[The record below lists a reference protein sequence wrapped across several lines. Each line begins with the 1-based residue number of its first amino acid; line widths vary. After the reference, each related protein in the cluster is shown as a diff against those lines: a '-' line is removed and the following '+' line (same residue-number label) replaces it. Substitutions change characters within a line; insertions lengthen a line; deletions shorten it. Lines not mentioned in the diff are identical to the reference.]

1 MLARI
6 LSTPILVCCATASI
20 FAQTPETTN
29 PATPSKVIINS
40 QPVTTGAPSTTPV
53 NKATPPAPPAEP
65 TLRFDVSPQSTSAPT
80 APTPPATT
88 GAPAAPVNA
97 TSPATLPTTPTPPE
111 TTDGSAEPPAAR
123 AVLVTKQEVTAQL
136 QIFLDQQL
144 FSPGRIDGSPGK
156 FLTRALR
163 RWQRAHA
170 LPDTGILDA
179 NVPLDSVYPV
189 YITHAVTDEEKK
201 FIGALPGKTSEQAKK
216 KKLPYASYA
225 EYLSE
230 RYHCSSEFLQKLN
243 PKVKLEIAKAG
254 DEIRVPNVAPFK
266 IEEMPPTGNFPE
278 MPELKNRRI
287 EISLA
292 NTMLELYEGDK
303 LIACIPIAPGS
314 PRNPTP
320 KGKWKILG
328 VASMPTFRWDK
339 GVLNNGVRTK
349 NFFNLPPGP
358 NNPVGVGWIG
368 LNKPGIGI
376 HGTNNP
382 DSIGTFAS
390 HGCMRTANW
399 DISRIAK
406 MVTVGVPVVIR

>member
-20 FAQTPETTN
+20 FAQETIAPTP
-29 PATPSKVIINS
+29 A
-40 QPVTTGAPSTTPV
+40 
-53 NKATPPAPPAEP
+53 APPPSPEP
-65 TLRFDVSPQSTSAPT
+65 TLRFDSTSQPAALPP
-80 APTPPATT
+80 PTP
-88 GAPAAPVNA
+88 APSPAPV
-97 TSPATLPTTPTPPE
+97 PAE
-111 TTDGSAEPPAAR
+111 TDPSAEPQVAR
-123 AVLVTKQEVTAQL
+123 AVLVTKQEITAQL

-144 FSPGRIDGSPGK
+144 FSPGRIDGNPGK
-156 FLTRALR
+156 FLTRALK
-163 RWQRAHA
+163 RWQRAQG

-179 NVPLDSVYPV
+179 SVPLSSVFPV
-189 YITHAVTDEEKK
+189 YITHVVNDEEKK
-201 FIGALPGKTSEQAKK
+201 FIGAVPGKTSEQAKK
-216 KKLPYASYA
+216 KKLPYSNYT

-230 RYHCSSEFLQKLN
+230 RYHCSPIFLQKLN
-243 PKVKLEIAKAG
+243 PKVKIELAKAG

-266 IEEMPPTGNFPE
+266 IEEMPPTGNFAE
-278 MPELKNRRI
+278 VPELKNRRI

-314 PRNPTP
+314 PKNPTP

-339 GVLNNGVRTK
+339 GVLNSGVRTK
-349 NFFNLPPGP
+349 NYFMLPPGP